1 MLVGVDEGC
10 IQVVQELFP
19 RERILVDPEQE
30 CMQAV
35 PEQECIQAVPEQEYN
50 LSGQEPLECR
60 QEHPAEAVE
69 VHSERS

>member
-19 RERILVDPEQE
+19 RERILVDPEE
-30 CMQAV
+30 
-35 PEQECIQAVPEQEYN
+35 ECIQAVPEECN
-50 LSGQEPLECR
+50 LAGQEPLECR
-60 QEHPAEAVE
+60 QEHPAGAVE

>member
-19 RERILVDPEQE
+19 QERILVDPEQE
-30 CMQAV
+30 CMQVV
-35 PEQECIQAVPEQEYN
+35 PEEECN
-50 LSGQEPLECR
+50 LAGQEPLECR

>member
-30 CMQAV
+30 CMQVA
-35 PEQECIQAVPEQEYN
+35 PEEECN
-50 LSGQEPLECR
+50 LAGQEPLECR